1 MSDSTK
7 EGVIISLDP
16 KGFGFMKVEGRMKN
30 LFFHAK
36 ELMNAEFDELQVGDK
51 LSFTHIATTEK
62 GDQAK
67 EVDLMEA

>member
-1 MSDSTK
+1 MSESNK
-7 EGVIISLDP
+7 EGVIISLDQ

-36 ELMNAEFDELQVGDK
+36 ELMNVEFDELKEGDK
-51 LSFTHIATTEK
+51 LSYSHVATTEK

-67 EVDLMEA
+67 DVELMEA